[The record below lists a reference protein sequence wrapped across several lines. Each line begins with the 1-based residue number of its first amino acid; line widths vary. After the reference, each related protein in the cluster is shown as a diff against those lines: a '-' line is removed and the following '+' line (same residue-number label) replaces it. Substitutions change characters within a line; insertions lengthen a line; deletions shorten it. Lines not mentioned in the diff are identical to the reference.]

1 MPFCVWFGCEDYGL
15 DGCVNGGEYGGED
28 SSEVVGVDGG
38 CVGLGVCIDH
48 GGFVGC
54 DGCVGVDVV
63 VCKVGRVEV
72 RIVARMLVGM
82 WDCLILSCF
91 G

>member
-1 MPFCVWFGCEDYGL
+1 MLFCVWFGCEDYGL

-38 CVGLGVCIDH
+38 CVGLGVCISH
-48 GGFVGC
+48 G
-54 DGCVGVDVV
+54 GCVGVDVV
-63 VCKVGRVEV
+63 VWKVGRVEV
-72 RIVARMLVGM
+72 RMFARMVVRM